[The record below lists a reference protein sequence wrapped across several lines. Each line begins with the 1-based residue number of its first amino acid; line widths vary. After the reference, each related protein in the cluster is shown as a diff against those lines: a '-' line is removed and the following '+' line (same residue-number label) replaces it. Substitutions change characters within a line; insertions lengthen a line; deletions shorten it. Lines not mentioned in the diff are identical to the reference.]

1 MEALGYTP
9 MNNTYG
15 ETFLLRQFRDFY
27 SEVVCL
33 KRLVATSAWLAP
45 TAQLTDAA
53 TARTRAVTAVWQ
65 RLLTL
70 LEQQELAVGRRG
82 GEYGVMFYKEAQYV
96 MAALAD
102 ETFLHLDWVGKA
114 DWQAHLL
121 EARLFDSQS
130 AGEMLF
136 QKIERLLHSGDPVYT
151 DLATVYLLA
160 LGLGFQGKF
169 RGSDD
174 RGQLTDYRQ
183 RLYAFI
189 MRREPEL
196 LHATQ
201 PLFPD
206 AYAYTLGAGKAPRL
220 PTAHRWWVLLVC
232 TGLLLGGISH
242 ILWLQVS
249 SDLRQTITP
258 ILRTQ

>member
-1 MEALGYTP
+1 
-9 MNNTYG
+9 MNSTLS
-15 ETFLLRQFRDFY
+15 ETFLLSQFRDFY
-27 SEVVCL
+27 REVVRL
-33 KRLVATSAWLAP
+33 KRVVATHAWMAP
-45 TAQLTDAA
+45 ATQIADAA

-82 GEYGVMFYKEAQYV
+82 GEYGAMFYKEAQYV

-121 EARLFDSQS
+121 EAKLFDSQS
-130 AGEMLF
+130 AGEVLF
-136 QKIERLLHSGDPVYT
+136 QKIERLLHSGDPVYN
-151 DLATVYLLA
+151 DLATVYLIA

-169 RGSDD
+169 RGHDD
-174 RGQLTDYRQ
+174 GAQLADYRR

-189 MRREPEL
+189 AHREPEL

-201 PLFPD
+201 PLFPA
-206 AYAYTLGAGKAPRL
+206 AYAHTLVTGKARRL
-220 PTAHRWWVLLVC
+220 PTAQRWWVLLAC
-232 TGLLLGGISH
+232 TVLLLGGMSH
-242 ILWLQVS
+242 VLWMRVS
-249 SDLRQTITP
+249 TDLRQTIAP
-258 ILRTQ
+258 ILRTK